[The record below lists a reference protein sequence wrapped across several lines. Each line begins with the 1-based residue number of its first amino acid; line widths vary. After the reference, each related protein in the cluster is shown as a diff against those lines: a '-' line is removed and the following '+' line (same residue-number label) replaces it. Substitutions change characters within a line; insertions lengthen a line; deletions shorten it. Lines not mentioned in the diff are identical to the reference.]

1 MVLSLAIR
9 RAVRGN
15 QLENPSRPNSF
26 VNSFKGPLGG
36 GSLGQAVPLE
46 RGGGPVPP
54 GTGSGPAASAFQRHP
69 GSALQTEL
77 LPERILPLAP
87 GTLHDESPA
96 NNTDR
101 NGSRN
106 SSAKRVDATPPSSV
120 LGGHRDRTPRLRSA
134 QAWAS
139 KQYFAPAST
148 FATTLR
154 AGSPSRY
161 KQQPNRDSHRPSPIR
176 RSTSRRRS

>member
-54 GTGSGPAASAFQRHP
+54 GTGSGPAASAFQHHT
-69 GSALQTEL
+69 GFALQTEL
-77 LPERILPLAP
+77 RPERILPLAP

-101 NGSRN
+101 NGARN

-120 LGGHRDRTPRLRSA
+120 LGATRPYAATALSA
-134 QAWAS
+134 S
-139 KQYFAPAST
+139 
-148 FATTLR
+148 L
-154 AGSPSRY
+154 GL
-161 KQQPNRDSHRPSPIR
+161 
-176 RSTSRRRS
+176 